1 MPLLGRPRALDYAA
15 AERAKLAEEG
25 RSVEEVARQLVG
37 RLEGMPI
44 WGHPRTQINV
54 VPPPSIPSVIGSLL
68 PAIYNPN
75 LVSDDTSYGLMETEA
90 AVTAM
95 VSRLVGYDPARAAG
109 VFTFGGT
116 GTVLYGAKLGIEKAF
131 PDAMDNG
138 VPDGGVI
145 LASAQSHYCRLNV
158 AGWLGLGEKSVVAV
172 PTHLENDIRLDRLEA
187 AAREALDEGR
197 RIVALVATMGTTDAF
212 GVDDLDAIADL
223 RDRLVKEYDLDYTP
237 HIHAD
242 AVIGWAWSVFNDYDF
257 EANPLGFR
265 PRTVRALAAARRRI
279 SKLHRADSIGI
290 DFHKTGFT
298 PYISSLFLARD
309 RADMQLLVRGREQM
323 PYLFQ
328 SGERH
333 PGVFTLETSRGGSGV
348 LAAYANLQLF
358 GQVGLRVLLGHLV
371 EMAETLREHLE
382 GHDSTT
388 VLNDDGVGTVT
399 VFRVYPDGV
408 DTWTVKDRE
417 RTDPAAR
424 DELLRH
430 NDYNRRLFRY
440 LYERAMRGEGVHI
453 SMTDCYRETDYGEP
467 MVGLKSF
474 ILSPFI
480 DERDVE
486 QLVRDILDARQR
498 PGPHRAS
505 LVRCAR
511 PPAVNHVGPAAASW
525 PGGRRCRGHARRGA
539 RHCPHAGCGG
549 RHGLLHRTQRA
560 GQPRHRRANRDDRGD
575 GGDGHRGGR
584 PRHRR
589 PGGPH
594 RGVGSRTAVR
604 PRPRRGG
611 AAGRTGQRH
620 LGRRRA
626 DRVGIALLDPFHH
639 PGAGTAGAGRPQ
651 PHHHKPARRRR

>member
-1 MPLLGRPRALDYAA
+1 MLQPDGVTERPYRELLTRMRDAFPAPVSDRKHDAYFVFSILRALDEVDDLKSEVPLLGRPRTLEYAA
-15 AERAKLAEEG
+15 AEQAELTEQG
-25 RSVEEVARQLVG
+25 RSVEEVAHLLVG
-37 RLEGMPI
+37 QLEGMPI

-75 LVSDDTSYGLMETEA
+75 LVSDDSSYGLMLTEA
-90 AVTAM
+90 TVTAM
-95 VSRLVGYDPARAAG
+95 VSRLIGYDPAQAAG

-138 VPDGGVI
+138 VPAGGVI

-158 AGWLGLGEKSVVAV
+158 AGWLGLGEKNVIEV
-172 PTHLENDIRLDRLEA
+172 PTHLQNDIRLDRLEA
-187 AAREALDEGR
+187 AAREALDRGR

-212 GVDDLDAIADL
+212 GIDDLDAIADL
-223 RDRLVKEYDLDYTP
+223 RDGLVEEYHLDYTP

-257 EANPLGFR
+257 EQNPLGFR

-279 SKLHRADSIGI
+279 SKLQRADSIGI
-290 DFHKTGFT
+290 DFHKTGFA
-298 PYISSLFLARD
+298 PYVSSLFLARD
-309 RADMQLLVRGREQM
+309 RTDMQLLVRGREQM

-371 EMAETLREHLE
+371 EMAEVLREHLE

-417 RTDPAAR
+417 RSDSGAR
-424 DELLRH
+424 EELLRH

-440 LYERAMRGEGVHI
+440 LYDRAMRGEGVHI

-486 QLVRDILDARQR
+486 QLVRDILAARQAIR
-498 PGPHRAS
+498 EES
-505 LVRCAR
+505 
-511 PPAVNHVGPAAASW
+511 
-525 PGGRRCRGHARRGA
+525 
-539 RHCPHAGCGG
+539 
-549 RHGLLHRTQRA
+549 
-560 GQPRHRRANRDDRGD
+560 
-575 GGDGHRGGR
+575 
-584 PRHRR
+584 
-589 PGGPH
+589 
-594 RGVGSRTAVR
+594 
-604 PRPRRGG
+604 
-611 AAGRTGQRH
+611 
-620 LGRRRA
+620 
-626 DRVGIALLDPFHH
+626 
-639 PGAGTAGAGRPQ
+639 
-651 PHHHKPARRRR
+651 